1 MSDKTKPVKKFK
13 SGNVSASVWENKSGD
28 DVWHNVTLQNSYYD
42 KKKEEWGNTN
52 SFNLSQLGDV
62 KDVLDAVNRELRLK
76 EL

>member
-1 MSDKTKPVKKFK
+1 MSDKTKPVKKYK
-13 SGNVSASVWENKSGD
+13 SGNVTASVWENKSGD
-28 DVWHNVTLQNSYYD
+28 DTWHNVTLQNSYYD

-62 KDVLDAVNRELRLK
+62 RDVLDAVNRELRLK